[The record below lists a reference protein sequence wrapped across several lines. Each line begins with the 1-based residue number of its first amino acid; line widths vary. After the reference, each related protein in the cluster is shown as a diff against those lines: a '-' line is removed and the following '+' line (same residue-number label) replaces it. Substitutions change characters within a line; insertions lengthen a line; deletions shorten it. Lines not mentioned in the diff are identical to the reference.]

1 MSAKISFFSI
11 IFLFLLVNT
20 ECGEDYYKILG
31 VKRTATKAEIKRAFK
46 KLSLKYHPDKNKD
59 NPKKAKEKFIKI
71 ANAYEVLS
79 DDEKRKIYDQY
90 GEEGVKANEQGGGA
104 GAHYENMNLEDIFSQ
119 FFGGGGFKFESNM
132 GGGNKG
138 KRSQSSGFGGFG
150 SIFDNLF
157 GGGMGGG
164 FGGFQQ
170 GGPGGQDGRQQRR
183 AQQGGMK
190 DQNYF
195 KNTKVKSL
203 KMKSLTYLYS
213 RKNIWFVYFYRKGDQ
228 NYEQYVKTMI
238 EFADK
243 TDGLFN
249 AGAVNCI
256 KDEEICEEFEVSQ
269 TPSIVFFSENEKD
282 YNKYEGKIDFNS
294 LFNYAAKRMSYYVN
308 EIAKEKL
315 SDFFAKKPDKYHVI
329 LFTSK
334 ESTPSLYKALSK
346 FFINKLIFGEVHKN
360 QNELVELFKIKEFPT
375 LMVMLDEEKNK
386 YEIYKRKLDYESLKS
401 YLGKFADKQK
411 LTNVAKV
418 KEINYNIY
426 NTLGTCS
433 DSDGKNICLIYLT
446 NYYKP
451 IKKDMQLLEAI
462 HDKYEKDHI
471 KVFYLNYKKNK
482 NIFKSFE
489 DINESNA
496 KAVIIKGKRKK
507 YMNIGKDEFEN
518 NIYNAI
524 DNIISGGGN
533 FKKMKS
539 NLSLINNA
547 NTDL

>member
-1 MSAKISFFSI
+1 MSTKISFFSI
-11 IFLFLLVNT
+11 IFLLLIINA

-104 GAHYENMNLEDIFSQ
+104 GAHFENMNFEDIFSQ
-119 FFGGGGFKFESNM
+119 FFGGGGAKVEFNM
-132 GGGNKG
+132 GGGRKG

-150 SIFDNLF
+150 SIFENLF

-164 FGGFQQ
+164 FEGFQQ
-170 GGPGGQDGRQQRR
+170 GGPGGRQQRR

-249 AGAVNCI
+249 GGAVNCI

-269 TPSIVFFSENEKD
+269 TPSIIFFSENEKD
-282 YNKYEGKIDFNS
+282 YNKYDGKIDFNS

-308 EIAKEKL
+308 EITKEKL

-334 ESTPSLYKALSK
+334 DSTPSLYKALSK
-346 FFINKLIFGEVHKN
+346 FYINKIIFGEVHKN

-411 LTNVAKV
+411 STNVAKV

-446 NYYKP
+446 NIYKP

-507 YMNIGKDEFEN
+507 YMNIDKDEFEN

-539 NLSLINNA
+539 NLSLNNNA